1 MRWAPRTS
9 IDNAVGA
16 ANVNT
21 DLDIT
26 SVFGVYEMPR
36 RKLSFYVRVDRF
48 ADACAD
54 CTGIDYLP
62 IAGNAPF
69 TFTLAGLEYYLL
81 PSVRIGPNVEYVAY
95 GDPVSGTKPTNDTVA
110 RFTFYWV
117 W

>member
-1 MRWAPRTS
+1 
-9 IDNAVGA
+9 VGFQYTFQRRKPNNGVGT
-16 ANVNT
+16 NV
-21 DLDIT
+21 DLDIS
-26 SVFGVYEMPR
+26 SVFGVYDLPR
-36 RKLSFYVRVDRF
+36 RKLTFYARVDRF

-69 TFTLAGLEYYLL
+69 TFTLAGFEYYIL
-81 PSVRIGPNVEYVAY
+81 PSVRVGPNFEYVAY
-95 GDPVSGTKPTNDTVA
+95 SDPVIGAKPKNDTVA